1 MYRLKG
7 CILEVLGG
15 NMGALFAIDIAA
27 CNMGGS
33 GTDGTC
39 DWIFRSADSKT
50 GLITTASTY
59 SIELHMCNH
68 KHV

>member
-27 CNMGGS
+27 CDMGGS
-33 GTDGTC
+33 GTDLVIG
-39 DWIFRSADSKT
+39 FFEAQ
-50 GLITTASTY
+50 TAKQGS
-59 SIELHMCNH
+59 
-68 KHV
+68 